1 MNASA
6 LAASPSIFSAPAL
19 RLAPM
24 PAAGPMPERPEARR
38 IMSLARADI
47 VAAEA
52 ILPAEPA
59 DR

>member
-1 MNASA
+1 
-6 LAASPSIFSAPAL
+6 
-19 RLAPM
+19 M